1 MLFKPYFPLLL
12 SMSLAIGLV
21 LIGEQRTA
29 CMHYYEPVCYIPHP
43 RGPYCG
49 DRKSE
54 KRGYTYEIYNW
65 YFVFALL
72 VLGFAVLV

>member
-1 MLFKPYFPLLL
+1 MLFKVFPLFLL
-12 SMSLAIGLV
+12 MCLAVELV
-21 LIGEQRTA
+21 LIGKRTA

-43 RGPYCG
+43 RGPYRG